1 MLHSAATRTRLLSAA
16 AIVLGEA
23 ALLHEVP
30 RVVPL
35 GLHAAKL
42 RCGHPLPASNLL
54 MQRSKRGN
62 RREQD
67 STMIQNTAALSKLLS
82 LIPVHSL
89 GNPKLVNRV
98 YLMNVISPAAAAAAA
113 GRRAAHFWHDPNA
126 VTVEAAVATIANV
139 GVCDKSNV
147 SWVDYT

>member
-42 RCGHPLPASNLL
+42 RCERQRRIFSCSVASGAID
-54 MQRSKRGN
+54 GN
-62 RREQD
+62 KIVLR
-67 STMIQNTAALSKLLS
+67 MIQNTAVLSKLLS